1 MINLQSLLLEVFGT
15 QPKAIILSGAA
26 GMGKSTLIN
35 DLVRNIPSDFRV
47 FNPDTFNP
55 EDDPDRP
62 NISKNNIIIRTK
74 AIPDAINKKQ
84 NFIYDTT
91 GQNFEETAEIVNK
104 AQQNGYKVMVIT
116 LYGSPIVSFLRNFNR
131 SRKLPKE
138 VVLNNWAKVYNQI
151 SSYKSIPGIEYLVVQ
166 TELKPAEKANVDKFE
181 KVLKSGELEDYFKQL
196 IQKDPEKYRSSFRKP
211 QPSDV
216 KTSKDLP
223 DPETLKAKEEKK
235 KAAEKKFSD
244 AVKNIKDQFKTVE
257 KFLKII
263 KPLNYREAVGAVKTF
278 AKP

>member
-26 GMGKSTLIN
+26 GMGKSTLIK
-35 DLVRNIPSDFRV
+35 DLERNIPSNFIV

-74 AIPDAINKKQ
+74 AIPDAISKKQ

-166 TELKPAEKANVDKFE
+166 TELSPAEKANVNKFE

-211 QPSDV
+211 QSSDV

>member
-26 GMGKSTLIN
+26 GMGKSTLIK
-35 DLVRNIPSDFRV
+35 DLERNIPSNFIV

-211 QPSDV
+211 QSSDV

>member
-1 MINLQSLLLEVFGT
+1 
-15 QPKAIILSGAA
+15 
-26 GMGKSTLIN
+26 MGKSTLIN
-35 DLVRNIPSDFRV
+35 DLERNIPSNFIV
-47 FNPDTFNP
+47 FDPDTFNP

>member
-1 MINLQSLLLEVFGT
+1 MVGKLFSLKN
-15 QPKAIILSGAA
+15 PWK
-26 GMGKSTLIN
+26 TLIN
-35 DLVRNIPSDFRV
+35 DLTRNIPSDFIV

-62 NISKNNIIIRTK
+62 NISKNNITIRTK
-74 AIPDAINKKQ
+74 AIPEAINNKQ

-91 GQNFEETAEIVNK
+91 GQNFKETADIVSK
-104 AQQNGYKVMVIT
+104 AQQNGYKVMIIT

-131 SRKLPKE
+131 SRKLPKD

-151 SSYKSIPGIEYLVVQ
+151 SSYGKIPGIEYLVVQ
-166 TELKPAEKANVDKFE
+166 TELTPEETASVNKFE
-181 KVLKSGELEDYFKQL
+181 NVLKSGELEDYFKQL

-211 QPSDV
+211 QPSDI

-244 AVKNIKDQFKTVE
+244 AIKNIKDQFKTVE

-263 KPLNYREAVGAVKTF
+263 KPLNYREAIGAVKTF